1 MKITI
6 SPQQTLSEVASL
18 WPLPSDAIFH
28 KRIPGI
34 GATHG
39 EILAKRHSIIVLPNR
54 PVIDSKVKKH
64 NGDAKPNCKILGVH
78 KRTTPESLLEY
89 LNDDNIT
96 FKKILITPESYAG
109 KLKLVVGEG
118 WDIVKHNFYLLID
131 ECERT
136 IQDKDYR
143 DKISAPFDDFF
154 TFKSKGL
161 ISATTLPFSD
171 PRFESL
177 THYYVLPDY
186 VYRKPLSLVTTNN
199 VVAAFRVHLK
209 EKPSE
214 RYFIFL
220 SSVKATIALIEA
232 IGIQKESIIHCSE
245 SKARSVDIK
254 KFNSSSSFDKD
265 KLAKYNFFTSRFYSG
280 LDMILD
286 FMTDVLLITDVNF
299 AEHSILD
306 PQTEVIQIVGRFR
319 KGVNSTTHITNFNH
333 TIESKTQQQV
343 QEYLAGQKDVY
354 KQILEIK
361 SSCKSQGG
369 FDAIEQIL
377 TLSPFSRYFKEDG
390 SYDWFMYDNFI
401 QEQRVLGFYQSP
413 EKLAEAYQLV
423 NDHFEI
429 TVEDKRF
436 PHSDADRMRR
446 QSLQSK
452 KAEIE
457 EVTNQLQNMH
467 PSYGKFT
474 FYSED
479 MYNDLKTE
487 YPNIVRAFNLI
498 GAEGIKKAD
507 FTASKIQLAVNAKI
521 EEQSLLT
528 TEVIADVEAKFKGY
542 KKIKEV
548 EAIQYLSD
556 IYKRHGITLKVKP
569 KQLKLYFKT
578 SSTTINID
586 NSKVHAINILSPIEH

>member
-1 MKITI
+1 MKTTI
-6 SPQQTLSEVASL
+6 SPGQTLSEIKPL

-54 PVIDSKVKKH
+54 PVIETKVKKH
-64 NGDAKPNCKILGVH
+64 NDEEKPNEKILGVH
-78 KRTTPESLLEY
+78 KRTTPETLLEY
-89 LNDDNIT
+89 LNDASIPY
-96 FKKILITPESYAG
+96 KKILITPESYAG
-109 KLKLVVGEG
+109 KLKLAVGEG
-118 WDIVKHNFYLLID
+118 WEYIKQNFYLLID

-171 PRFESL
+171 PRFEAL
-177 THYYVLPDY
+177 AHYYIIPDY
-186 VYRKPLSLVTTNN
+186 DYVKPLSLVTTNN

-220 SSVKATIALIEA
+220 SSVKAMIALIEA

-254 KFNSSSSFDKD
+254 KFNSSSSFDEN

-286 FMTDVLLITDVNF
+286 YKADVLLITDVNF

-319 KGVNSTTHITNFNH
+319 NGVNSTTHITNFNH
-333 TIESKTQQQV
+333 AIESKTQQQV

-361 SSCKSQGG
+361 STCKSQGG

-401 QEQRVLGFYQSP
+401 QEQRVLGFYRSP
-413 EKLAEAYQLV
+413 EKLTEAYHLV
-423 NDHFEI
+423 NDHFGV

-446 QSLQSK
+446 QSLQSR
-452 KAEIE
+452 KAEIK
-457 EVTNQLQNMH
+457 EVTTQLQNMH
-467 PSYGKFT
+467 PSSGKFV

-479 MYNDLKTE
+479 VYNDLLSE
-487 YPNIVRAFNLI
+487 YPKIVKAYHLI
-498 GAEGIKKAD
+498 GKEGIEKAE
-507 FTASKIQLAVNAKI
+507 FVETKIQRAINIKI
-521 EEQSLLT
+521 EEQSLLKN
-528 TEVIADVEAKFKGY
+528 EVIADVEAKFKGY

-556 IYKRHGITLKVKP
+556 IYKRHGITIKVKP